1 MTFWLAIP
9 ALLLLAVPFVTLLGI
24 TPWHHFQLAWGDGD
38 AIAVSVGLGLLAIAL
53 VIVLGLPVALW
64 LARASRSRRRWLV
77 ELLVMIPLLTPPL
90 AMGILLV
97 SVYGPYSPIGVLLS
111 RVGLALVNNPAA
123 FVVAQVYGALPY
135 FITAARSAF
144 ANIPPSVDEAGRILG
159 ANDWQ
164 RLIYLTM
171 PQAASGLAAAVAIA
185 WVRAMGEFGIVMIF
199 AYFPQG
205 IPVKLYINLQNDGV
219 DAVYALVWLL
229 LAMTLPLP
237 LLCLRWAN
245 QRQARDIPV

>member
-1 MTFWLAIP
+1 MAFWLAIP

-53 VIVLGLPVALW
+53 VILLGLPVALW
-64 LARASRSRRRWLV
+64 LARANNSRRRWLV

-97 SVYGPYSPIGVLLS
+97 SVYGPYSPIGSLLS
-111 RVGLALVNNPAA
+111 RAGLALVNNPAA

-144 ANIPPSVDEAGRILG
+144 AGIPASVDEAGRILG
-159 ANDWQ
+159 
-164 RLIYLTM
+164 
-171 PQAASGLAAAVAIA
+171 
-185 WVRAMGEFGIVMIF
+185 RAPGN
-199 AYFPQG
+199 A
-205 IPVKLYINLQNDGV
+205 
-219 DAVYALVWLL
+219 
-229 LAMTLPLP
+229 
-237 LLCLRWAN
+237 
-245 QRQARDIPV
+245 